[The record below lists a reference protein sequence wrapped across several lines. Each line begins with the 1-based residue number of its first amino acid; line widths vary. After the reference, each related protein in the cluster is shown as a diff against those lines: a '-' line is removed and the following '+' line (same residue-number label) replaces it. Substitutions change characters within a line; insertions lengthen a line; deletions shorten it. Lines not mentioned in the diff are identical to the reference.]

1 MTTAGSAG
9 TPIARPAPVSEPDLG
24 LSSGQAPE
32 QHTQPRRGGV
42 LIAGWLASL
51 AALVILCLLSIAIGS
66 ASIPLAT
73 VIHALLHHGHSDDD
87 LIITG
92 LRIPRTVLGLLVG
105 ASLGVAGMLIQ
116 AFTRNPLADP
126 GILGVNAGASLAVV
140 IGIAF
145 LGLGSVG
152 SYLWL
157 AFAGAVVTTVGVYA
171 VGASGRSG
179 ATAVRMTLAGVGVAA
194 VLSGITSMITLSRP
208 DVFENELGWSAG
220 SLAGV
225 PLTSSAVI
233 APFVVAGLLIA
244 LVITR
249 ELNALALGDDLSAS
263 LGSRAVITR
272 SAAIVAV
279 TLLAGAATAAAGPIS
294 FVGLMIPRCARWIT
308 GPDQR
313 WIFFYSLTLGPCLV
327 LASDILGR
335 IIMEPAELPVGLV
348 TAFVGAPVLIL
359 LARRVR
365 TSNL

>member
-1 MTTAGSAG
+1 MSTGSLDSQSARLTLADRPRTTRLRS
-9 TPIARPAPVSEPDLG
+9 L
-24 LSSGQAPE
+24 
-32 QHTQPRRGGV
+32 
-42 LIAGWLASL
+42 GWLCSL
-51 AALVILCLLSIAIGS
+51 ALLIVLCLTSVAVGS
-66 ASIPLAT
+66 QAIPLHE
-73 VIHALLHHGHSDDD
+73 VIHALFHGGHSDDD
-87 LIITG
+87 LIVTG

-105 ASLGVAGMLIQ
+105 VSLGVAGMLIQ

-145 LGLGSVG
+145 LGLETIN

-171 VGASGRSG
+171 VGASGRGG

-194 VLSGITSMITLSRP
+194 VLAGVTSMITLSRP
-208 DVFENELGWSAG
+208 DVFESELSWSAG
-220 SLAGV
+220 SIAGV
-225 PLTSSAVI
+225 PLATSAVI

-249 ELNALALGDDLSAS
+249 ELNALALGDDLAAS
-263 LGSRAVITR
+263 LGNRAALTR
-272 SAAIVAV
+272 VAAVVAV
-279 TLLAGAATAAAGPIS
+279 TLLAGAATAAAGPIG
-294 FVGLMIPRCARWIT
+294 FVGLMVPRFASWIT

-313 WIFFYSLTLGPCLV
+313 WIFLYSVTLGPCLI
-327 LASDILGR
+327 LSSDILGR